1 MWEDP
6 SPPGPCQTTLE
17 ETLVDMGVAVMHTLE
32 YTRGN
37 GRFFASE
44 TPKKR
49 AIRSSSRCLFRI
61 LSHTHPRALK
71 VTQHCCFLTGGEA
84 LICTRQREILAA
96 EINVYFSAV
105 SISNC
110 SLFSLIVE
118 KTSQRRC
125 EIAEAKALP
134 NKTRCFIWFFSSL
147 SKKSPRE
154 VSRFCV
160 QTRTSWRYFFFSSHT
175 LYSTPG
181 SVSGNC
187 YISSETSVDVTSHW
201 PLKCISCYVLC
212 FVWLLQGATA
222 DRFQARHKKRALVYS
237 ESMIHET
244 KNAYSYGQ
252 QIGGVYH
259 EKNCEQLHSF

>member
-1 MWEDP
+1 MRG
-6 SPPGPCQTTLE
+6 SFPPRPLPN
-17 ETLVDMGVAVMHTLE
+17 HI
-32 YTRGN
+32 RGN
-37 GRFFASE
+37 ISGHGGRCNAHTRIHKGDGRFFASE

-84 LICTRQREILAA
+84 LMCTRQREILAA

>member
-1 MWEDP
+1 M
-6 SPPGPCQTTLE
+6 
-17 ETLVDMGVAVMHTLE
+17 DMGVAVMHTLE

-160 QTRTSWRYFFFSSHT
+160 QTRTSWSFFFFFTHIIQYAGIR
-175 LYSTPG
+175 L
-181 SVSGNC
+181 
-187 YISSETSVDVTSHW
+187 
-201 PLKCISCYVLC
+201 
-212 FVWLLQGATA
+212 
-222 DRFQARHKKRALVYS
+222 R
-237 ESMIHET
+237 
-244 KNAYSYGQ
+244 
-252 QIGGVYH
+252 
-259 EKNCEQLHSF
+259 